1 MNEPPAKR
9 RRTISPDEQTSS
21 PLRKPPRRPSFASP
35 TKASLARNYP
45 NLLSSSP
52 LKASPRRNRQAGL
65 SARRG
70 PRAREETDSGLPGDE
85 DEPKLPGT
93 PSQNDRENS
102 KQPRRG
108 ILFSSPSKRT
118 LRVRDPVKQPPPT
131 SRAPAVQPD
140 DITGPI
146 EDGPVEDVTQEVVQE
161 RQPPDPEIE
170 RRKQEKARLQREVE
184 ELEAQVS
191 RCIDEV
197 VKEQRRGPEDSLRPP
212 ERDSLKKFISEI
224 SGTDTEPEKSAP
236 VSSLLS
242 SFLPFAALSVPPPR
256 PKQAEKPVPSHRPV
270 ELADPL
276 PYLEMFTSL
285 NFSTQLSLPR
295 SKISPA
301 SQRVHQKHTIDIAG
315 PQKLLTAQ
323 VSITIDALAH
333 EIIDMQLLRISPW
346 AEREL
351 GTYIRARALERD
363 LGNASW
369 AMDSYWQ
376 IARKRAQHW
385 HKCETNFAHLLV
397 GRSAEDT
404 ENTQPVK
411 SMTRKDLS
419 RNLGRDTL
427 ILQDKHVLLKLNWR
441 IGFDWTGEAESD
453 VTVEAA
459 FPQVWSE
466 MGDGAAAFKKI
477 PQTFASLVRTKGAFQ
492 ATSVMVALLFSQ

>member
-21 PLRKPPRRPSFASP
+21 PLRKPPRRPSSVSP

-45 NLLSSSP
+45 GLMSSSP
-52 LKASPRRNRQAGL
+52 LKVSPRRNRQGGL
-65 SARRG
+65 SARHG
-70 PRAREETDSGLPGDE
+70 PRGREESGSGLPGDN
-85 DEPKLPGT
+85 EPELPGT
-93 PSQNDRENS
+93 PSRNGLEYS
-102 KQPRRG
+102 KPPRRG
-108 ILFSSPSKRT
+108 ILFSSPSKRPP
-118 LRVRDPVKQPPPT
+118 RVKDPVKQPPPS

-140 DITGPI
+140 DITGPV
-146 EDGPVEDVTQEVVQE
+146 EDGPVEDVTKEVVQKK
-161 RQPPDPEIE
+161 QPLDPEIE

-212 ERDSLKKFISEI
+212 ERDSLKKFISGI
-224 SGTDTEPEKSAP
+224 SGSDRRPEKPAS
-236 VSSLLS
+236 VSSLLC

-270 ELADPL
+270 EVADPL

-285 NFSTQLSLPR
+285 SFSTQLSLP
-295 SKISPA
+295 SGKIFPA
-301 SQRVHQKHTIDIAG
+301 SQRVHQNHTIDVVG

-333 EIIDMQLLRISPW
+333 EIIDMHLLRISPW

-351 GTYIRARALERD
+351 GTFIRARALERD

-369 AMDSYWQ
+369 AMDSYWR

-385 HKCETNFAHLLV
+385 HKCESSFAHLLV
-397 GRSAEDT
+397 GRAAEDT
-404 ENTQPVK
+404 ENTSSVK
-411 SMTRKDLS
+411 SITRKDLS

-466 MGDGAAAFKKI
+466 TDDGAAAFKKI

-492 ATSVMVALLFSQ
+492 ATRVMVALLFSQ